1 MLIGSYG
8 VARRVAALPLVL
20 VALAASLTQSAV
32 AVLLFLGGVWL
43 LGWGRTQLE
52 WANATYVV
60 PFGSLMIAGVGLWM
74 LVRGTRKV
82 WRTWNRRSD
91 DGHAKAY
98 AHASPGLSHDHDCD
112 HVHAPSPEAVAGLTG
127 WRDTALL
134 IAGIGFRPCSGAL
147 VLLAL
152 TYGMGIMSAGL
163 VGTLAMGIGTASVT
177 VLVALMAV

>member
-1 MLIGSYG
+1 MLIGGYG

-82 WRTWNRRSD
+82 LAVPGGTTIEVPAGGVTGLAGPGVTVGVTGITDQRCPSAVDCVWEGMTRVVPKLEDGQATVVLCNLCD
-91 DGHAKAY
+91 DG
-98 AHASPGLSHDHDCD
+98 D
-112 HVHAPSPEAVAGLTG
+112 
-127 WRDTALL
+127 
-134 IAGIGFRPCSGAL
+134 RPARLRAIC
-147 VLLAL
+147 
-152 TYGMGIMSAGL
+152 
-163 VGTLAMGIGTASVT
+163 
-177 VLVALMAV
+177 